1 MTLLVAMALDATAQN
16 VTPLFTS
23 SKPIAFE
30 AKSSVKAT
38 KKAAT
43 DSTYSNA
50 TVRYQDES
58 GAWHDLTVGRKGRG
72 NFRMETC
79 YFPPLKI
86 KLKKKETENTIFE
99 GNKNLK
105 LVTPCMREPNM
116 NQYILREYLCYKFY
130 QLVSPIHLNV
140 RLIKVNLTDTTTK
153 KPKVYKLTGFL
164 VEDNDLVAARAG
176 GTIRK
181 GIKLHPRVLQ
191 NEAAVRHDLFQ
202 YMIGNADWSTVNDHN
217 ANIIFVEPRTYYPLP
232 YDFDMAGMVNASYAR
247 ANAPNLGT
255 GDIRERVYRG
265 FCRPE
270 PIMDSIRKEFLGQR
284 AAMEELIR
292 QYSSE
297 LGPTHTKDMLDYLD
311 SFFTILES
319 DSLFREKILG
329 TCRTKE

>member
-1 MTLLVAMALDATAQN
+1 
-16 VTPLFTS
+16 
-23 SKPIAFE
+23 
-30 AKSSVKAT
+30 
-38 KKAAT
+38 
-43 DSTYSNA
+43 
-50 TVRYQDES
+50 
-58 GAWHDLTVGRKGRG
+58 
-72 NFRMETC
+72 
-79 YFPPLKI
+79 
-86 KLKKKETENTIFE
+86 
-99 GNKNLK
+99 
-105 LVTPCMREPNM
+105 M

-130 QLVSPIHLNV
+130 QLVSPIHFNV
-140 RLIKVNLTDTTTK
+140 RLIDINLTDTTTK
-153 KPKVYKLTGFL
+153 KPKVYELSGFL
-164 VEDNDLVAARAG
+164 VEDNELVAARAG

-270 PIMDSIRKEFLGQR
+270 PIMDSVRKEFLGQR
-284 AAMEELIR
+284 TAMEELIH

-297 LGPTHTKDMLDYLD
+297 LGPTHTNDMLNYLD
-311 SFFTILES
+311 SFFMILES